1 MSTSP
6 HSTLDLVF
14 DTAECLAADIA
25 TALTEVTPAW
35 GLAAGESPDERHYEL
50 LLRTSTYE
58 AWLIYWPAGT
68 GLDMHDHGGSAGAFG
83 VVSGALDE
91 ATIDEDG
98 LQTRRVERG
107 QVTSFGPDL
116 VHGVSNRGD
125 RPATSVHVYSPPL
138 TSMSFYTTTDGRA
151 ETARLDDTSWGRR
164 R

>member
-98 LQTRRVERG
+98 LQ
-107 QVTSFGPDL
+107 SAA
-116 VHGVSNRGD
+116 VSSAD
-125 RPATSVHVYSPPL
+125 RSPASVPIWC
-138 TSMSFYTTTDGRA
+138 
-151 ETARLDDTSWGRR
+151 TASATAATGRR
-164 R
+164 RAFTSTPHR

>member
-25 TALTEVTPAW
+25 TALAEVTPAW
-35 GLAAGESPDERHYEL
+35 ELAAGESPDERHYEL

-83 VVSGALDE
+83 VVSG
-91 ATIDEDG
+91 TPTKRRS
-98 LQTRRVERG
+98 TRTVCRRAGRRG
-107 QVTSFGPDL
+107 QVASFGPDL
-116 VHGVSNRGD
+116 VHGVRNRGD

-151 ETARLDDTSWGRR
+151 ETTRLDESS
-164 R
+164 